1 MILTIDCRL
10 SSTRKANAASDSA
23 PPAAAYAPP
32 SRAEIASVACG
43 KDPTCELVVL
53 PDSADLEQGHI
64 AVVEHACVNLV
75 SDGSRDSRARAT
87 WLLEGG
93 HGALHR
99 AQLLS
104 ERCAPIG
111 MSTTTVL
118 GPHRIR
124 QIEPETTSDSG
135 APAASTVFDFALD
148 PPRLLRRSHVSSS
161 ETSELRED
169 TWDFEAERG
178 AVCTR
183 PSPDAP
189 CSTTTLAF
197 PVLTVAEAAF
207 GDGSWRVVSLGECGV
222 YIDGSPGNGVVEP
235 AHEATGTVLRA
246 LLTDGAMYV
255 EISDDAFVT
264 AGKVVDRLNV
274 TLTSRGALPGE
285 AHRWQLFV
293 DGRIKSVE
301 GLAPQAEMVSV
312 NPTLRRFKL
321 TGASVAWRQSA
332 DLSYVDTADGITERA
347 VLRSGT
353 VAGEIHRVPADEAV
367 CVPEG
372 GSLRVRRK
380 AVPAAPTVP
389 LAP

>member
-1 MILTIDCRL
+1 VNP
-10 SSTRKANAASDSA
+10 ASA
-23 PPAAAYAPP
+23 PTP
-32 SRAEIASVACG
+32 
-43 KDPTCELVVL
+43 
-53 PDSADLEQGHI
+53 
-64 AVVEHACVNLV
+64 
-75 SDGSRDSRARAT
+75 DSRARAT

-99 AQLLS
+99 VQLLS
-104 ERCAPIG
+104 ERCAPAGIP
-111 MSTTTVL
+111 TTAVL

-124 QIEPETTSDSG
+124 QIEAETTSDSG
-135 APAASTVFDFALD
+135 APVESTVFDFALD
-148 PPRLLRRSHVSSS
+148 PPRLRRRSRVSPFDAG
-161 ETSELRED
+161 ELRED

-189 CSTTTLAF
+189 CSTTALAF
-197 PVLTVAEAAF
+197 PVLTVADEAF

-235 AHEATGTVLRA
+235 AQEATGTVLRA

-255 EISDDAFVT
+255 EISDDAFVIT
-264 AGKVVDRLNV
+264 GKVVDRLNV
-274 TLTSRGALPGE
+274 TLTSGGALPGE

-293 DGRIKSVE
+293 DGRVKSIE
-301 GLAPQAEMVSV
+301 GLAPHAEMVSV

-321 TGASVAWRQSA
+321 TGAPVAWREFA
-332 DLSYVDTADGITERA
+332 DLSYIDTADGLTERA

-380 AVPAAPTVP
+380 AVPAAPTLP